1 MVVGVL
7 GHTGDDGAGVGVAAL
22 HGFQNF
28 QLDGIGPLIAH
39 GLDVVLLGQQ
49 AYNDKGDEGCGEN
62 QPQAVDLSGVFG
74 KDIPIQHNA
83 HRHCNRRNRTRLV
96 THAQQPGV

>member
-1 MVVGVL
+1 MVVGIL
-7 GHTGDDGAGVGVAAL
+7 GHTGDDGAGVDVAAL

-49 AYNDKGDEGCGEN
+49 AYNDKGDKGCGVN
-62 QPQAVDLSGVFG
+62 QPQAVE
-74 KDIPIQHNA
+74 
-83 HRHCNRRNRTRLV
+83 
-96 THAQQPGV
+96 PGRSFW